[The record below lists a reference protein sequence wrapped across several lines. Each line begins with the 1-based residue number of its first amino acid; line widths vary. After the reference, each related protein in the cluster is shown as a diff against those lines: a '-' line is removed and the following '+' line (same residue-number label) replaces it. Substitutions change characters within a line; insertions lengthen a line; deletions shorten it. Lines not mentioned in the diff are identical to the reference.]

1 MTDEKPKDLNTL
13 LDEWF
18 VSKRELDALTIKE
31 NALRVEIMARFVVL
45 HAEQYPNKEIKRGQN
60 KVKIDHGMALV
71 IDNRI
76 NYSIDRAGLEAA
88 MAAAGENERP
98 IIESIISYSP
108 KVKDAAFEA
117 LAGDDLQLVTPFITA
132 KPGLP
137 GVEIKPQNKVRW

>member
-1 MTDEKPKDLNTL
+1 MTEEVKDLNTL

-18 VSKRELDALTIKE
+18 TTKNELDTMTLKE
-31 NALRVEIMARFVVL
+31 RDLRLEVMARFTVL
-45 HAEQYPNKEIKRGQN
+45 HKEQYPNAEIKRGTN

-76 NYSIDRAGLEAA
+76 NYSIDRTGLEAA
-88 MAAAGENERP
+88 ASGAKGNELAV
-98 IIESIISYSP
+98 IESVISYSP

-117 LAGDDLQLVTPFITA
+117 LASDDLQIVTPFITA

-137 GVEIKPQNKVRW
+137 GIEIKPQAKLRW